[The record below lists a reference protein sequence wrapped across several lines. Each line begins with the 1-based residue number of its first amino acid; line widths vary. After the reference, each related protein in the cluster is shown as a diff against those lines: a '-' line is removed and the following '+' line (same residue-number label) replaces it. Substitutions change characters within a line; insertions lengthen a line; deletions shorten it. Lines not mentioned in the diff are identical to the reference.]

1 MQSGENSSQVMIK
14 RLSEPYDECVDTSSG
29 KHDFTRNVYEEKYPE
44 TLYSLEVQ
52 LQLCYLSL
60 LLLLQNIYNL
70 WSYSVFLSSKVLGY
84 DSQP

>member
-70 WSYSVFLSSKVLGY
+70 
-84 DSQP
+84 